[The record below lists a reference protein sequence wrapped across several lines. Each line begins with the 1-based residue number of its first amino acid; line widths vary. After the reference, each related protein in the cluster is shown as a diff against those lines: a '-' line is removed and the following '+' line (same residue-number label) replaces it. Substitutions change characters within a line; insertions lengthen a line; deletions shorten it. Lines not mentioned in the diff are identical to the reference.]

1 MGVSDE
7 NPFYMAPFW
16 GAGEER
22 KNLVEG
28 ARAISSEAIVYVLSA
43 IWRVFTHWNIADVDA
58 PNRI

>member
-16 GAGEER
+16 ARE
-22 KNLVEG
+22 KNAKTSSRG
-28 ARAISSEAIVYVLSA
+28 RGAISSEAIVYVLSA